1 MPAILLQVFADTA
14 EISLIVFIMMIV
26 VDFFDVQSSGKIK
39 RIVSKTRWN
48 EYVTASFLG
57 STPGCLGSYANV
69 SMYMHGFL
77 GLGAIA
83 SGMIATSGD
92 EAFVML
98 VQFPEQ
104 AVVLFTIL
112 FFIAIPLGAFFD
124 FFVKVF
130 KIRSS
135 EKCTMHVIHKQDH
148 IRNYRHYFTVHIWQH
163 IFKKHIVRIILWTFF
178 SLLFIKISLN
188 YFAIDM
194 FVRENIGIVLLSSAL
209 IGLIP
214 QSGPHLVFVSLFA
227 TGSIPFSVLLT
238 SSISQ
243 DGHGMLPMLSYSL
256 KDSILV
262 KVYNFIAA
270 LIIGFIAYL
279 IGF

>member
-1 MPAILLQVFADTA
+1 MPAILFDVLSDTV

-39 RIVSKTRWN
+39 KLVSKTRWN
-48 EYVTASFLG
+48 QYITASFLG

-98 VQFPEQ
+98 VQFPEE
-104 AVVLFTIL
+104 AILLFTVLFL
-112 FFIAIPLGAFFD
+112 VAIPLGALFD
-124 FFVKVF
+124 FLRRILNIKA
-130 KIRSS
+130 S
-135 EKCTMHVIHKQDH
+135 EACHMHVIHKQDH
-148 IRNYRHYFTVHIWQH
+148 AKNYKHYFTVHIWQH

-178 SLLFIKISLN
+178 SLLLIEIGLN
-188 YFAIDM
+188 YFEIDL
-194 FVRENIGIVLLSSAL
+194 FVKDNIGLVLLLSAL
-209 IGLIP
+209 IGIIP
-214 QSGPHLVFVSLFA
+214 QSGPHMVFISLFA

-243 DGHGMLPMLSYSL
+243 DGHGLLPMLSYSL
-256 KDSILV
+256 KDSVYVKIYNVVVALV
-262 KVYNFIAA
+262 
-270 LIIGFIAYL
+270 LGSIAYWM
-279 IGF
+279 GF

>member
-1 MPAILLQVFADTA
+1 MPAILFDVLADTT
-14 EISLIVFIMMIV
+14 EISLIVFLMMVV

-39 RIVSKTRWN
+39 KLVSRTRWN
-48 EYVTASFLG
+48 QYITASFLG

-104 AVVLFTIL
+104 ALLLFTIL
-112 FFIAIPLGAFFD
+112 FIVAIPLGALFD
-124 FFVKVF
+124 FLR
-130 KIRSS
+130 KILKIKSS
-135 EKCTMHVIHKQDH
+135 ETCRMHVIHKQDH
-148 IRNYRHYFTVHIWQH
+148 ARNYKHYFTVHIWQH

-178 SLLFIKISLN
+178 SLLLIEIGLN
-188 YFAIDM
+188 YFAIDI
-194 FVRENIGIVLLSSAL
+194 FVKDNIGLVLLLSAL

-214 QSGPHLVFVSLFA
+214 QSGPHMVFISLFA

-243 DGHGMLPMLSYSL
+243 DGHGLLPMLSYSL
-256 KDSILV
+256 RDSVYVKIYNMLV
-262 KVYNFIAA
+262 A
-270 LIIGFIAYL
+270 LCLGSITYWIGF
-279 IGF
+279 